1 MIDRM
6 HLLIFTP
13 TYENGLRHETVASLV
28 GQQTNHWIVWEV
40 GRCNPYPGRDMRNV
54 LAQYSYAREMCL
66 RGPYDALLTV
76 EHDMTIPPH
85 AVRVLCDTPAP
96 VVYGT
101 YLLRQD
107 SVLNAW
113 QYIGT
118 AGLGMSLGRPQY
130 AAELQRYQRD
140 GIGRVSGCGFGCTL
154 IRRSVLETIPF
165 RQDSADHAPD
175 MPFALDCV
183 RKEIVQ
189 LARFD
194 VRCGHIHREKIMEI
208 ESKSEGKSTGTVTVT
223 CIQSVNVLV
232 DGDSMSLVEGETYEM
247 TPDKAQELA
256 ALGYVEVGN
265 PKGEEGAA
273 KSGSMGEPRT
283 PSSGEYGSSLGA
295 EPGMPTAPKVPRK
308 PV

>member
-1 MIDRM
+1 M

-194 VRCGHIHREKIMEI
+194 VRCGHIHRETILEI
-208 ESKSEGKSTGTVTVT
+208 ESKGTGTTVTVT
-223 CIQSVNVLV
+223 CIQSVNVIAE
-232 DGDSMSLVEGETYEM
+232 GGGMPLVEGETYEM
-247 TPDKAQELA
+247 APDKAQELA
-256 ALGYVEVGN
+256 SLGYVKVGT
-265 PKGEEGAA
+265 EGAA
-273 KSGSMGEPRT
+273 KALNPTRPGEE
-283 PSSGEYGSSLGA
+283 PSVGDA
-295 EPGMPTAPKVPRK
+295 PGGLPQAPKVPRK
-308 PV
+308 

>member
-1 MIDRM
+1 MIDRL

-13 TYENGLRHETVASLV
+13 TYNNGLRHETVASLV
-28 GQQTNHWIVWEV
+28 GQQTSHWITWEV
-40 GRCNPYPGRDMRNV
+40 GRYNPYAGRDMRNV

-76 EHDMTIPPH
+76 EHDMTLPVH
-85 AVRVLCDTPAP
+85 AVQTLCDTPAP

-113 QYIGT
+113 RYEGT
-118 AGLGMSLGRPQY
+118 SGLGMSLGRPQY
-130 AAELQRYQRD
+130 AAELQRYRRD

-154 IRRSVLETIPF
+154 IRRSVLEAIPF

-183 RKEIVQ
+183 RKEILQ

-194 VRCGHIHREKIMEI
+194 VKCGHIHKETILEI
-208 ESKSEGKSTGTVTVT
+208 QGKGEATTVSVT
-223 CIQSVNVLV
+223 CIQSVNVMV
-232 DGDSMSLVEGETYEM
+232 DGGSMSLVEGETYEVSPENAKYL
-247 TPDKAQELA
+247 TD
-256 ALGYVEVGN
+256 LGYVEVG
-265 PKGEEGAA
+265 KEAAA
-273 KSGSMGEPRT
+273 KPLGKTPGMGGEPSG
-283 PSSGEYGSSLGA
+283 PGSGEYGSQEGFQ
-295 EPGMPTAPKVPRK
+295 APKVPRK